1 MKKVILFLFFQTIFI
16 CYAGPELKVHIGN
29 ATYYAGRFEHRRTS
43 NGERYCKDSLTCA
56 TRLYP
61 FGTMLLV
68 TNLINNKAVIVR
80 VNDRCPYR
88 RNRIIDLSKAA
99 AAQIGMLKV
108 GRVKVRL
115 EPLTEQELMA
125 AKFTNVIK
133 DSLKPAEIIE
143 PEKKSEK
150 IQIIGKYGIQV
161 NTFKDK
167 KNVKHELVMLHRKGF
182 SNYLIRPGLYKKQKV
197 TKVIL
202 GPYETKKEAKKEL
215 EKVVSSGFKTAVLV
229 KLQSN

>member
-1 MKKVILFLFFQTIFI
+1 LKKAILFLFFQTLFI

-68 TNLINNKAVIVR
+68 TNLSNNKSVIVR

-99 AAQIGMLKV
+99 ATEIGMLRA
-108 GRVKVRL
+108 GRAKVRL
-115 EPLTEQELMA
+115 EPLTGQELMA
-125 AKFTNVIK
+125 VKLTQVIK
-133 DSLKPAEIIE
+133 DTVKSVSKIE
-143 PEKKSEK
+143 PEKKTDEV
-150 IQIIGKYGIQV
+150 IVNGEYGIQV
-161 NTFKDK
+161 NSFKDK
-167 KNVKHELVMLHRKGF
+167 KNVKHELVMLHRKGY
-182 SNYLIRPGLYKKQKV
+182 SNILTIPGIYKKQKV
-197 TKVIL
+197 TKVIV
-202 GPYETKKEAKKEL
+202 GPYETKKKARQEL

-229 KLQSN
+229 KL